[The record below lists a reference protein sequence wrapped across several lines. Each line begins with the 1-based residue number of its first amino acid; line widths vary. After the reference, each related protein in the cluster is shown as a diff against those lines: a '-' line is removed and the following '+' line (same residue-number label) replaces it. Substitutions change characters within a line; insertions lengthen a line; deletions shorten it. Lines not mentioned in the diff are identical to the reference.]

1 MSSAMQRQA
10 KQSNSRPAQ
19 VAKGKAFC
27 AVCKNAG
34 KSEYE
39 YTNHYTKSVP
49 GPTGVVVCPTI
60 LSAECSYCHKTG
72 HFKNACPILLD
83 RDNQARRSEKF
94 SQFSQKK
101 EAQVAAAPVK
111 KPTPVARANLFSLL
125 DDSDDSDSSPRQVE
139 KSTPVEDFPPL
150 SSHSV
155 IQRTP
160 SSVPAGVSSEM
171 SYAERAAKPPSTA
184 VARFSAVKPAVQE
197 YPVTTIVFPRKVR
210 DIHHSWADD
219 DYWGSS
225 DDEDD

>member
-1 MSSAMQRQA
+1 MSSVMQRQA

-49 GPTGVVVCPTI
+49 GPTGVVICPTI
-60 LSAECSYCHKTG
+60 LSAECTYCHKTG
-72 HFKNACPILLD
+72 HFKNACPILME
-83 RDNQARRSEKF
+83 RDKQARRSEKLL
-94 SQFSQKK
+94 QFSQKK
-101 EAQVAAAPVK
+101 EAQVAAPVK
-111 KPTPVARANLFSLL
+111 KPTPAATRANLFSLL
-125 DDSDDSDSSPRQVE
+125 DDSDDSDSSSHRVE

-160 SSVPAGVSSEM
+160 SAVPAGLSSEM
-171 SYAERAAKPPSTA
+171 SYAERAAKPPSTT
-184 VARFSAVKPAVQE
+184 VVRPAVKPAVQE
-197 YPVTTIVFPRKVR
+197 YPVTSSVFPRRTR
-210 DIHHSWADD
+210 DIRHSWADD

-225 DDEDD
+225 DDEDY